1 MKETV
6 ISVRIRS
13 PLGFLK
19 KTDMNEDLYLTYNSL
34 HKPAL
39 LGILGA
45 IAGLG
50 GFYQSYIE
58 DTKKL
63 PEYYQK
69 LNSICAGIKP
79 VTGGDSAVFKKSYLK
94 YNNST
99 GFASHEEGGNLIVQ
113 EQILIN
119 PAFDVYLKLDLDIQ
133 EQKVIYENL
142 KNNDAVYIPYLGKN
156 EFQVWWDDFREYEFS
171 EFHPAEGEQYQI
183 ETAFI
188 KQEGVRVEGVKSFD
202 FFSFIQSNP
211 VFNFER
217 LPSGY
222 DEQRRVYAFSD
233 FVLTNVKF
241 DGKYNPGNLYLLKE
255 GEKKIIV
262 QLN

>member
-45 IAGLG
+45 ISGLG

-69 LNSICAGIKP
+69 LNSIRAGIKP
-79 VTGGDSAVFKKSYLK
+79 VTGGSSGVFKKSYLR

-99 GFASHEEGGNLIVQ
+99 GFASHEEGGNLIIQ

-119 PAFDVYLKLDLDIQ
+119 PAFDVYLKLDTRIE

-142 KNNDAVYIPYLGKN
+142 KNSDAVYIPYLGKN

-171 EFHPAEGEQYQI
+171 EFQPVENEQYQI
-183 ETAFI
+183 ETSFI
-188 KQEGVRVEGVKSFD
+188 KQEGVRVEGVNAVD
-202 FFSFIQSNP
+202 FFSFIQLNP

-217 LPSGY
+217 LPLGY

-241 DGKYNPGNLYLLKE
+241 DGRYNPGNLYLLKE
-255 GEKKIIV
+255 DEREIIV

>member
-13 PLGFLK
+13 LLGFLK

-45 IAGLG
+45 ISGLG

-58 DTKKL
+58 DPKKL
-63 PEYYQK
+63 PEYYLK
-69 LNSICAGIKP
+69 LNSIGAGIKP
-79 VTGGDSAVFKKSYLK
+79 VTGGSSGVFKKSYLR

-119 PAFDVYLKLDLDIQ
+119 PSFDVYLKLDFDIE

-142 KNNDAVYIPYLGKN
+142 KNRDAVYIPYLGKN

-171 EFHPAEGEQYQI
+171 EFHPVEGERYQI
-183 ETAFI
+183 ETAFL
-188 KQEGVRVEGVKSFD
+188 KQEGERVEGVKSID

-222 DEQRRVYAFSD
+222 DDQRLVYAFSD

-241 DGKYNPGNLYLLKE
+241 DGRYNPGNLYLLRE
-255 GEKKIIV
+255 GEKTKIV

>member
-1 MKETV
+1 MSETV

-19 KTDMNEDLYLTYNSL
+19 KTDMNEGLYLTYNSL

-58 DTKKL
+58 DPKQL

-69 LNSICAGIKP
+69 LNCIGMGIRP
-79 VTGGDSAVFKKSYLK
+79 VTGGSSAVFKKSYLQ

-99 GFASHEEGGNLIVQ
+99 GFASHEEGGNLIVK
-113 EQILIN
+113 EQILID
-119 PAFDVYLKLDLDIQ
+119 PAYIVYLKLDRSIN
-133 EQKVIYENL
+133 EQNLVYESL
-142 KNNDAVYIPYLGKN
+142 KNNEAVYIPYLGKN
-156 EFQVWWDDFREYEFS
+156 EFQIWWDDFHEYEFS
-171 EFHPAEGEQYQI
+171 EFHPSEGDQYQI
-183 ETAFI
+183 ETSFI
-188 KQEGVRVEGVKSFD
+188 KQEGVRIDGVKSDD
-202 FFSFIQSNP
+202 FFSFLQTNP

-233 FVLTNVKF
+233 FVITNVKF
-241 DGKYNPGNLYLLKE
+241 GGSFYPGNLYLLKDSE
-255 GEKKIIV
+255 RSIVV

>member
-1 MKETV
+1 
-6 ISVRIRS
+6 
-13 PLGFLK
+13 
-19 KTDMNEDLYLTYNSL
+19 
-34 HKPAL
+34 
-39 LGILGA
+39 
-45 IAGLG
+45 LG

-58 DTKKL
+58 NPQKL

-69 LNSICAGIKP
+69 LNGIGVAIKP
-79 VTGGDSAVFKKSYLK
+79 ITGGASGVFKKSYLK

-119 PAFDVYLKLDLDIQ
+119 PAFDVYLKLDLDIEEQ
-133 EQKVIYENL
+133 EVIYKNL
-142 KNNDAVYIPYLGKN
+142 KNSDAVYIPYLGKN
-156 EFQVWWDDFREYEFS
+156 ECQIWWDDFCEYKFS
-171 EFHPAEGEQYQI
+171 EFHPVENEQYQI
-183 ETAFI
+183 GTSFI
-188 KQEGVRVEGVKSFD
+188 KQEGMRVEGVKSLD
-202 FFSFIQSNP
+202 FFSFIQSDP

-241 DGKYNPGNLYLLKE
+241 DGRYNPGNLYLLKE
-255 GEKKIIV
+255 DEREIIV

>member
-1 MKETV
+1 MSETV
-6 ISVRIRS
+6 ISVKIRS

-19 KTDMNEDLYLTYNSL
+19 KTDMNEGLYLTYNTL

-58 DTKKL
+58 DPKQL

-69 LNSICAGIKP
+69 LNCIGTGIRP
-79 VTGGDSAVFKKSYLK
+79 VTGGSSAVFKKSYLQ

-99 GFASHEEGGNLIVQ
+99 GFASHEEGGNLIVK

-119 PAFDVYLKLDLDIQ
+119 PAYIVYLKLDRSIN
-133 EQKVIYENL
+133 EQNLAYESL
-142 KNNDAVYIPYLGKN
+142 KNNEAVYIPYLGKN
-156 EFQVWWDDFREYEFS
+156 EFQIWWDDFREYKFS
-171 EFHPAEGEQYQI
+171 EFHPVENEQYEI
-183 ETAFI
+183 ETSFI
-188 KQEGVRVEGVKSFD
+188 KQKGVRVDGVKLDD
-202 FFSFIQSNP
+202 FFSFLKSNP

-222 DEQRRVYAFSD
+222 DEQRMVYAFSD
-233 FVLTNVKF
+233 FVLTNVRF
-241 DGKYNPGNLYLLKE
+241 DGRYNPGNLYLLEDDEKE
-255 GEKKIIV
+255 IIV